1 MSTEKVTRPDDRT
14 INRMTVLSLKTLLNT
29 LKTQRDNLIRPL
41 DDRIKMYEEI
51 LEEKMKEK
59 NGQAAS

>member
-41 DDRIKMYEEI
+41 DDRIEMYEEI
-51 LEEKMKEK
+51 LKEK
-59 NGQAAS
+59 LKEKDGQAAS